1 MKAVRN
7 GATINN
13 SNGNTNI
20 IIAIAAEGGNVHIN
34 APEANFTSFGNGVV
48 KIAKITDSS
57 SSVKNYAPETVEG
70 PADKKEEKK
79 EAESSTEASTKQAE
93 EESKSTEA
101 VKTEAATEPAAATTT
116 QESVVSS
123 SSSKPEE
130 SDASTASSATTES
143 NSA

>member
-79 EAESSTEASTKQAE
+79 EAESSTEASIKQAE

-101 VKTEAATEPAAATTT
+101 VKTEAATELAVTTT
-116 QESVVSS
+116 QESVSS
-123 SSSKPEE
+123 SPSKPEE

>member
-79 EAESSTEASTKQAE
+79 EAESSTESSTKQAE

-101 VKTEAATEPAAATTT
+101 VKTEAATESAATTT
-116 QESVVSS
+116 QESVSS
-123 SSSKPEE
+123 SPSKPEE